1 MHIHVQV
8 HKILFS
14 FDQNIYKYY
23 KKSNEQELYTDLS
36 RCLLPQSH
44 PNANQ
49 IFTPF
54 QLITRNS
61 LHPRLPSTNEQPT
74 VPIPC
79 PPFRT
84 PGVSMGIRIE
94 SLDKTSPIPLHN
106 WDDRSIG
113 ATVGRRDISRRYII
127 RTPDSIDVDHVWDAN
142 AGFLHVR
149 ILHGIL
155 VVPAGGAGFGEDRG
169 HGHARAGVAHVTV
182 GVACGSPVRACVWEV
197 LCLVFLEVPFVDF
210 GELVEFD
217 FGELVLDE
225 GVGFANLGYVFGG
238 ENASFVG
245 DVAEDDGDFEEVTL
259 LEETVG
265 VIWD

>member
-1 MHIHVQV
+1 MFRCT
-8 HKILFS
+8 KNFFFS

-106 WDDRSIG
+106 WDDRSIWSHG
-113 ATVGRRDISRRYII
+113 
-127 RTPDSIDVDHVWDAN
+127 RTP
-142 AGFLHVR
+142 
-149 ILHGIL
+149 
-155 VVPAGGAGFGEDRG
+155 
-169 HGHARAGVAHVTV
+169 
-182 GVACGSPVRACVWEV
+182 
-197 LCLVFLEVPFVDF
+197 
-210 GELVEFD
+210 
-217 FGELVLDE
+217 
-225 GVGFANLGYVFGG
+225 GYQPQIH
-238 ENASFVG
+238 NQ
-245 DVAEDDGDFEEVTL
+245 DPR
-259 LEETVG
+259 
-265 VIWD
+265 